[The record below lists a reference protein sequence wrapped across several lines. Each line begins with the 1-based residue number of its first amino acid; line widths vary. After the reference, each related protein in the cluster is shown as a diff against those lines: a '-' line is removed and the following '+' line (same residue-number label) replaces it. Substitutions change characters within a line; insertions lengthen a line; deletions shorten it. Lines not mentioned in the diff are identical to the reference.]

1 MAPTLGL
8 VGLVGV
14 TAADLALGHDQVRRA
29 CGGGAGARGG
39 RGEDL
44 GFVGAA
50 PPPSSVQRA
59 GRPPAAAGDSRQV
72 RAGRK

>member
-50 PPPSSVQRA
+50 PAAELRAAGGAPSCRRRGLKAGA
-59 GRPPAAAGDSRQV
+59 GRA
-72 RAGRK
+72 